1 MEQISIHHLP
11 DFSELE
17 GFHSG
22 IPEID
27 RFIVTGLKDC
37 INSHLC
43 IPYGCYDSNGNII
56 AFFALSFDSLD
67 LDSDDKFDLRNGYSF
82 AQIPELPKNYEIFWE
97 KSRYPALEITYF
109 AVKKNMQRQGIGTS
123 ILNAITSMA
132 KQQKVAGCQFIT
144 VNALHLPT
152 YSAVGFYRS
161 FGFSRYGNIAN
172 IEDIVP
178 MYYTL
183 YHNSKSVTEVFL

>member
-11 DFSELE
+11 DYSDLE

-27 RFIVTGLKDC
+27 SFIVTGLKGC
-37 INSHLC
+37 IDSHLC
-43 IPYGCYDSNGNII
+43 IPYGCYDSQGSLI
-56 AFFALSFDSLD
+56 AFFALSFDALD
-67 LDSDDKFDLRNGYSF
+67 LVADDKYDLRHGYSF
-82 AQIPELPKNYEIFWE
+82 ASTPALPSNYEMFWY

-109 AVKKNMQRQGIGTS
+109 AVRKDLQRQGIGTS
-123 ILNAITSMA
+123 ILNAIVSMA
-132 KQQKVAGCQFIT
+132 KKQTVAGCQFIT
-144 VNALHLPT
+144 VNALHLPD

-161 FGFSRYGNIAN
+161 FGFSRYGDIA
-172 IEDIVP
+172 IISDIVP

-183 YHNSKSVTEVFL
+183 YY